1 MFIAVRWMQTH
12 AHQHP
17 ISITPTLTI
26 HTACDEC
33 GHMPGFE
40 LWFPLWFGSFV
51 LSCFFG
57 DTDPL
62 FLRDLGLLEETTD
75 DRHDN

>member
-1 MFIAVRWMQTH
+1 MFVAVRLMRAP

-17 ISITPTLTI
+17 ISIAPTLTI
-26 HTACDEC
+26 HTPCGEC

-40 LWFPLWFGSFV
+40 LWVPLIFGSFV
-51 LSCFFG
+51 FSCFFG
-57 DTDPL
+57 EIDPL
-62 FLRDLGLLEETTD
+62 FLRDLGLLKETTD